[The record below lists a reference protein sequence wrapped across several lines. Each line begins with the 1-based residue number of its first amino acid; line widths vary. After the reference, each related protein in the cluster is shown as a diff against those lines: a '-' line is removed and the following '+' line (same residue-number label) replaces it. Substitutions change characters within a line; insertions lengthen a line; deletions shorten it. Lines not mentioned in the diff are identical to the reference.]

1 MSFASASD
9 MLSALAEIVVINVV
23 LSGDNAVVIA
33 LACRSLPPRQQKLAF
48 LIGSIGVIVL
58 MALLTA
64 FASYLLGLP
73 YVELAGSVL
82 LLWIGVKLLL
92 PEDGGG
98 AIKESQRLM
107 DAVKTIIIAD
117 IVMSF
122 DNVLGMAGAAEG
134 HMPMLIVGLIITI
147 PLILFGSAIIMRLMT
162 RFPILV
168 TVGGAVLGYVAGE
181 MAGDDPAIVG
191 WIGTQ
196 GWRPHLLLPVA
207 GAAIVVGLGKLLARR
222 RGAHEAADLYRDLKR

>member
-1 MSFASASD
+1 MSFASASE

-48 LIGSIGVIVL
+48 LIGSLGVIVL
-58 MALLTA
+58 MTLLTA

-73 YVELAGSVL
+73 YLELTGSVL
-82 LLWIGVKLLL
+82 LLGIGVKLLL
-92 PEDGGG
+92 PESGSGM
-98 AIKESQRLM
+98 IKESHRLWE
-107 DAVKTIIIAD
+107 AVKTIIIAD

-134 HMPMLIVGLIITI
+134 HMPMLVVGLIITI
-147 PLILFGSAIIMRLMT
+147 PLILFGSAIIMRLMM
-162 RFPILV
+162 RLPILV

-181 MAGDDPAIVG
+181 LAAGDPAIAG
-191 WIGTQ
+191 WIAAQ
-196 GWRPHLLLPVA
+196 DWRPHLLLPAA

-222 RGAHEAADLYRDLKR
+222 RETREAADLYQDLKR